1 MDVILA
7 NLIKIIHICVILFV
21 VIIPFTGSPYL
32 LLLHSVFIPFLLLHW
47 VTNDNTCVLT
57 TLEKHF
63 RGIKT
68 KEEEKECI
76 TCNLINPI
84 FGFKKSYSELSFY
97 IYCITIGMWLLSISR
112 LGWKYKTGEITKIKD
127 LFLLK

>member
-1 MDVILA
+1 MDVLIA
-7 NLIKIIHICVILFV
+7 NLIKIIHISVIIFVIL
-21 VIIPFTGSPYL
+21 IPITNSPYL

-68 KEEEKECI
+68 KEEEKVY
-76 TCNLINPI
+76 NLC
-84 FGFKKSYSELSFY
+84 SYSIIYFISF
-97 IYCITIGMWLLSISR
+97 
-112 LGWKYKTGEITKIKD
+112 
-127 LFLLK
+127 LKQ